1 MACSQRGMAVS
12 EDSPSPLA
20 YVSTAILPY
29 SLLTLPVQDRMK
41 VKYNFRENYFGIIVR
56 QYAYYARG
64 NILPKG

>member
-20 YVSTAILPY
+20 YVSTAILLY
-29 SLLTLPVQDRMK
+29 SLTLPAQDRMK
-41 VKYNFRENYFGIIVR
+41 VKYNFRENYFRVIVR
-56 QYAYYARG
+56 QYANCARG